1 MTTCILLAGGNG
13 TRTGIDCPK
22 QFLEI
27 QDKPIFSYGLETL
40 EQIEEVDLII
50 VVVLENWED
59 YVNKWIQKLGFK
71 KSKYIVYGGESRQH
85 SIYNGLKKA
94 RKFMADEDIVMV
106 HDAARPLLNPDVVR
120 RTIAMAQKKGSA
132 LPVIKE
138 NDALYMS
145 ADDRYVEQTLSKSG
159 LYRGQTPVCIRF
171 GVYYD
176 LHTSAQDEDLIKA
189 KGSCSL
195 LFQNNIKV
203 AMVEGDEKT
212 YKITTKKDVDMF
224 IGYLNLTNENLQVY
238 DNHMVKDREK
248 EIIWPV

>member
-13 TRTGIDCPK
+13 TRTGMDCPK

-27 QDKPIFSYGLETL
+27 QGKPIFLYGLEIL

-50 VVVLENWED
+50 IVVLEAWEA
-59 YVNKWIQKLGFK
+59 YVCEWVQKLGLK
-71 KSKYIVYGGESRQH
+71 KSKYIVHGGKSRQH
-85 SIYNGLKKA
+85 SIYNGLIKA
-94 RKFMADEDIVMV
+94 RELMADEDIVMV
-106 HDAARPLLNPDVVR
+106 HDAARPLVNPSVVR
-120 RTIAMAQKKGSA
+120 KTIAEARKSGSA

-145 ADDRYVEQTLSKSG
+145 KDDVHVELTLSKSG
-159 LYRGQTPVCIRF
+159 LYRGQTPVCVRF

-176 LHTSAQDEDLIKA
+176 LHTSAQDEDLTRA
-189 KGSCSL
+189 TGSCTL

-203 AMVEGDEKT
+203 TMVEGDEKT

-224 IGYLNLTNENLQVY
+224 IGYLNIVHE
-238 DNHMVKDREK
+238 D
-248 EIIWPV
+248 I

>member
-1 MTTCILLAGGNG
+1 MTTCILLAGGNS

-27 QDKPIFSYGLETL
+27 QGKPIFSYALESL
-40 EQIEEVDLII
+40 EQVEEVDVII
-50 VVVLENWED
+50 VVVLETWEV
-59 YVNKWIQKLGFK
+59 YVKDWIQKLGLK
-71 KSKYIVYGGESRQH
+71 KPRYFVRGGKSRQH
-85 SIYNGLKKA
+85 SIYNGLIKA
-94 RKFMADEDIVMV
+94 REFMVDEDIIMV

-120 RTIAMAQKKGSA
+120 KTIAMAHNKGSA

-145 ADDRYVEQTLSKSG
+145 MDDTYVEKTLSKSG

-171 GVYYD
+171 GIYYG
-176 LHTSAQDEDLIKA
+176 LHVTAKDEDLTRA
-189 KGSCSL
+189 TGSCTL

-212 YKITTKKDVDMF
+212 YKITTKKDLDMF
-224 IGYLNLTNENLQVY
+224 TGYLNLIQENL
-238 DNHMVKDREK
+238 
-248 EIIWPV
+248 

>member
-13 TRTGIDCPK
+13 TRTGMDCPK

-27 QDKPIFSYGLETL
+27 QGKPIFMYGLEIL

-50 VVVLENWED
+50 IVVLEAWED
-59 YVNKWIQKLGFK
+59 YVCEWVQKLGLK
-71 KSKYIVYGGESRQH
+71 KSKYIVHGGKSRQH
-85 SIYNGLKKA
+85 SIYNGLIKA
-94 RKFMADEDIVMV
+94 RAFMADEDIVMV
-106 HDAARPLLNPDVVR
+106 HDAARPLVNPNVVR
-120 RTIAMAQKKGSA
+120 KTIAEARISGSA

-145 ADDRYVEQTLSKSG
+145 KDEVHVELTVSKSG

-171 GVYYD
+171 GDYYD
-176 LHTSAQDEDLIKA
+176 LHIAAQDEDLIRA
-189 KGSCSL
+189 TGSCTL

-224 IGYLNLTNENLQVY
+224 IGYLN
-238 DNHMVKDREK
+238 
-248 EIIWPV
+248 IIHEDIL